1 MEDMK
6 IMNVYRAVKIQDNK
20 YLIIDCL
27 GNKRFTTDT
36 KNLKERIGEGYLDVI
51 DYKLDSR
58 GRLVRK
64 KVELKGLRKT
74 YGCYPQTPLSWDE
87 QVMILFYGLAR
98 LNQLSKKQKQ
108 KLWRYFE
115 SLHTIDEED
124 LKALIADNI
133 NWYISRYQYL
143 DTACRDTIIDF
154 LHKLLTNQ
162 LNFIKA

>member
-1 MEDMK
+1 MGDM
-6 IMNVYRAVKIQDNK
+6 MRTVKIQDNK
-20 YLIIDCL
+20 YLMIDQL
-27 GNKRFTTDT
+27 GNKGFVTDAN
-36 KNLKERIGEGYLDVI
+36 NLKEKIKAGYTPII

-74 YGCYPQTPLSWDE
+74 YGCYPQTPLSWEE

-98 LNQLSKKQKQ
+98 LNQLSKEQKQ
-108 KLWRYFE
+108 KIWRYFE

-124 LKALIADNI
+124 LKALIADNT

-143 DTACRDTIIDF
+143 ETACRETVTDF
-154 LHKLLTNQ
+154 LHQLLTNQ
-162 LNFIKA
+162 FKI

>member
-1 MEDMK
+1 MGDM
-6 IMNVYRAVKIQDNK
+6 MRAVKIQDNK
-20 YLIIDCL
+20 YLMIDQL
-27 GNKRFTTDT
+27 GNKRFVIDA
-36 KNLKERIGEGYLDVI
+36 KNLKERIRTGYTPVI

-64 KVELKGLRKT
+64 KVELKGLRKK
-74 YGCYPQTPLSWDE
+74 YGYPEPMMSWNE

-98 LNQLSKKQKQ
+98 LNQLSKEQKQ
-108 KLWRYFE
+108 KIWRYFE

-124 LKALIADNI
+124 LKALIADNT

-143 DTACRDTIIDF
+143 ETACRDAIIDF

-162 LNFIKA
+162 FKI

>member
-1 MEDMK
+1 MGDM
-6 IMNVYRAVKIQDNK
+6 MRTVKIQDNK
-20 YLIIDCL
+20 YLMIDQL
-27 GNKRFTTDT
+27 GNKRFVTDA
-36 KNLKERIGEGYLDVI
+36 KNLKEMIRTGYTPII

-74 YGCYPQTPLSWDE
+74 YGCYPQTPLSWEE

-98 LNQLSKKQKQ
+98 LNQLYKEQKQ
-108 KLWRYFE
+108 KIWRYFE

-124 LKALIADNI
+124 LKALIADNT

-143 DTACRDTIIDF
+143 ETACRETVADF
-154 LHKLLTNQ
+154 LHQLLTSQ
-162 LNFIKA
+162 FKI

>member
-1 MEDMK
+1 MGD
-6 IMNVYRAVKIQDNK
+6 IMRAVKIQDNK
-20 YLIIDCL
+20 YLMIDQL
-27 GNKRFTTDT
+27 GNKRFVIDA
-36 KNLKERIGEGYLDVI
+36 KNLKERIRTGYINVI

-64 KVELKGLRKT
+64 KVELKGLRKK
-74 YGCYPQTPLSWDE
+74 YGYPEPMMSWNE

-98 LNQLSKKQKQ
+98 LNQLSKEQKQ

-124 LKALIADNI
+124 LKALIADNT

-143 DTACRDTIIDF
+143 ETACRDAIIDF

-162 LNFIKA
+162 FKI

>member
-1 MEDMK
+1 MGDM
-6 IMNVYRAVKIQDNK
+6 MRTVKIQDNK
-20 YLIIDCL
+20 YLMIDQL
-27 GNKRFTTDT
+27 GNKRFVTDA
-36 KNLKERIGEGYLDVI
+36 KNLKEMIRTGYTPII

-74 YGCYPQTPLSWDE
+74 YGCYPQTPLSWEE

-98 LNQLSKKQKQ
+98 LNQISKEQKQ
-108 KLWRYFE
+108 KIWRYFE

-124 LKALIADNI
+124 LKALIADNE

-143 DTACRDTIIDF
+143 DTACRETVTDF
-154 LHKLLTNQ
+154 LHQLLTNQ
-162 LNFIKA
+162 FKI

>member
-1 MEDMK
+1 MGD
-6 IMNVYRAVKIQDNK
+6 IMRAVKIQDNK
-20 YLIIDCL
+20 YLMIDQL
-27 GNKRFTTDT
+27 GNKRFVIDA
-36 KNLKERIGEGYLDVI
+36 KNLKERIRTGYINVI

-64 KVELKGLRKT
+64 KVELKGLRKK
-74 YGCYPQTPLSWDE
+74 YGYPEPMMSWNE

-98 LNQLSKKQKQ
+98 LNQLSKEQKQ

-115 SLHTIDEED
+115 SLHTIDEDD

-133 NWYISRYQYL
+133 NWYISRYEYL
-143 DTACRDTIIDF
+143 DTACREVIIDF

-162 LNFIKA
+162 FKI